1 MIVTDR
7 QKRLLQILLEAE
19 EGISLSELEERIGI
33 SRRTIYREISL
44 LRPVLDD
51 VGLKLENKKRRLRL
65 LGDEEDVQ
73 ALAGELQETRG
84 QTEMNADERA
94 NALVVLLLLS
104 DEPQKIAGL
113 AIELKVSEATVQSDL
128 NAVAEILRKYQIELV
143 RTKGLGVMVNGSE
156 AQRRRIL
163 SGIILSE
170 SNDYMFFDY
179 LNQADQAKSGN
190 FFIDLLPKADLLLCW
205 QALKTYQLENFNME
219 TDYQLIELI
228 LLFALSI
235 KRLKAGKAAEA
246 ESTADS
252 AKYSD
257 YVRQVFAFFKQEGI
271 DLDLPAGE
279 VAFLASQIHAYDYQR
294 VLYPEDEDAV
304 LVNLKIGQFVQDV
317 SEGVQFDFSKNPAFV
332 SRLQKHI
339 SGLLQHSVQ
348 RLPNVRIETLSQVT
362 MKFPD
367 LFKAIK
373 QAWLENFEDEQL
385 NAAELQLLLLYFAN
399 EYGNRS
405 QHRNLSALVICDN
418 GLGTSAILASRLKKE
433 IPEIEAV
440 KTTRVSQLPK
450 IHLEEYDIIFST
462 LNLPGFPR
470 DYHLVSPLLLGDELK
485 RVRSDVAK
493 YVQKYPAK
501 AKMPKAP
508 RKIAKPQEKLLY
520 LTKMSTF
527 MVTLLTNLDKCEIDN
542 RHLNVEQTLA
552 AVVNELPDWNVIDR
566 GEILYRLKK
575 RLQLAPLG
583 VPHSSVTLLH
593 AKTAAVKESFL
604 GIYDLTKPVEMEA
617 MDHSK
622 IMVSR
627 HILMLAPEEN
637 PEDFNVALGMIA
649 SMLVMNDQTL
659 QLFSTG
665 SLSNIKDAIARQYL
679 NQVEQQIVPADKG
692 L

>member
-1 MIVTDR
+1 MIVTER
-7 QKRLLQILLEAE
+7 QKGLLQILLETR
-19 EGISLSELEERIGI
+19 EGISLSELEERLGT
-33 SRRTIYREISL
+33 SRRTIYREIAL
-44 LRPVLDD
+44 LRPALDD

-65 LGDEEDVQ
+65 LGDEQDIQ
-73 ALAGELQETRG
+73 ALASELRETRG

-94 NALVVLLLLS
+94 NALVVLLLLC

-113 AIELKVSEATVQSDL
+113 ALELKVSEATVQSDL

-143 RTKGLGVMVNGSE
+143 RTKGLGVLVNGSE

-170 SNDYMFFDY
+170 SNDYAFFDY
-179 LNQADQAKSGN
+179 LNQAGQAKSGN
-190 FFIDLLPKADLLLCW
+190 FFIDLLPKDDLLLCW
-205 QALKTYQLENFNME
+205 QALKKCQLENFNME

-235 KRLKAGKAAEA
+235 KRLKAGKAAEGENTDEA
-246 ESTADS
+246 
-252 AKYSD
+252 AKYRS
-257 YVRQVFAFFKQEGI
+257 YVRQVFAYFKEQGT
-271 DLDLPAGE
+271 DLDLPEGE
-279 VAFLASQIHAYDYQR
+279 AAFLANQIHAYDYQR

-317 SEGVQFDFSKNPAFV
+317 SEEVQFDFSKNPEFV

-362 MKFPD
+362 LKFPE
-367 LFKAIK
+367 LFKAIER
-373 QAWLENFEDEQL
+373 AWAENFDDEQL
-385 NAAELQLLLLYFAN
+385 NAAELQLLVLYFAN

-405 QHRNLSALVICDN
+405 QNRNLSALVICDN

-450 IHLEEYDIIFST
+450 IHLEEYDVIFST

-470 DYHLVSPLLLGDELK
+470 DYHLVTPLLLGDELE
-485 RVRSDVAK
+485 RVRADVAK

-508 RKIAKPQEKLLY
+508 REIAHPQEKLFY

-542 RHLNVEQTLA
+542 RELNVEQTLA
-552 AVVNELPDWNVIDR
+552 AVVNQVPDWNVVDR

-575 RLQLAPLG
+575 RLRLAPLG
-583 VPHSSVTLLH
+583 VPHSNLTLLH

-604 GIYDLTKPVEMEA
+604 GMYDLTKPVEMEA

-679 NQVEQQIVPADKG
+679 DQVEQK